1 MNLFYFYGLGV
12 LIAGLIIWLS
22 PKKTPEELWKENIL
36 VQRQR
41 IKDAAQEVVT
51 QWGEKNLV
59 LICPH
64 CQTEGHVH
72 TKAVAL
78 KKGVSGA
85 KATGVILTGGLSLLV
100 TGLSRKE
107 DTTQAHCMNCNSTWF
122 F

>member
-1 MNLFYFYGLGV
+1 MNELFNWLGSGV

-22 PKKTPEELWKENIL
+22 PKKTPEELWREN
-36 VQRQR
+36 VRAQ
-41 IKDAAQEVVT
+41 KQEVVT

-64 CQTEGHVH
+64 CQTKGLVR
-72 TKAVAL
+72 TKSVTL
-78 KKGVSGA
+78 KKGVSGT
-85 KATGVILTGGLSLLV
+85 KVTGAVLTGGLSLLV

-107 DTTQAHCMNCNSTWF
+107 NTTQAHCMNCNSIWF